1 MIELADQLQG
11 GYMAR
16 ERIYLRWNEGRKRP
30 ASDEAHLD
38 NCTSMSAQ
46 LISQSS
52 SVPASSKIE
61 FHTSIECRDECVRGE
76 LRSDVLRSP

>member
-1 MIELADQLQG
+1 MV
-11 GYMAR
+11 R

-38 NCTSMSAQ
+38 SCTSTSAQ
-46 LISQSS
+46 LIPISPQYQYD
-52 SVPASSKIE
+52 PPIIE

-76 LRSDVLRSP
+76 MRSDVLRSP